1 MMNRDTSNIFW
12 KLIVIYLGLTAFL
25 TARASAQETV
35 IWEKTDA
42 APYTHAA
49 FSHGGSILALGR
61 EDTNTSDFLNSND
74 GTLIRSYSG
83 NHNGTNA
90 LVFTLDDQ
98 YIVSGTGAGGATL
111 TLDLWR
117 VSDGVRIFRLGDHNN
132 GDHAVSL
139 SPDGQYVA
147 TSGRFAR
154 EINIW
159 HVPDMTQLISIP
171 NTNDFGSTS
180 RVKDVAFSPDGQTV
194 ASSDAY
200 GIKFWNPFTGAV
212 LLSISTPEARSIAFS
227 PDGQFLAAATESEQA
242 VKLFSTSNGSLVRKL
257 TVDTQFGFPVIAFSP
272 SGRVLAAGYNTGS
285 DAGALKF
292 WSSKGT
298 VIDTIEKPGSIISV
312 AFAPKGG
319 KMAYTQFGG
328 HITVSSFPFLR

>member
-1 MMNRDTSNIFW
+1 MNRDTSNLFW

-25 TARASAQETV
+25 AARAAAQETV

-42 APYTHAA
+42 DPYTHVA
-49 FSHGGSILALGR
+49 FSHGGTILALGR
-61 EDTNTSDFLNSND
+61 EDTNTSDFLNSSD

-83 NHNGTNA
+83 IHNGTNVV
-90 LVFTLDDQ
+90 VFTLDDQ
-98 YIVSGTGAGGATL
+98 YIVSGTGAGGSTL

-117 VSDGVRIFRLGDHNN
+117 VSDGVRLFRLGDHNN
-132 GDHAVSL
+132 GDHSVSL
-139 SPDGQYVA
+139 SPDGQDVA
-147 TSGRFAR
+147 TSGRFGR

-171 NTNDFGSTS
+171 NANDFGSTS

-194 ASSDAY
+194 ASSDIY
-200 GIKFWNPFTGAV
+200 GIKFWNPFTGGV
-212 LLSISTPEARSIAFS
+212 LLTIDTPEARSIAFS

-242 VKLFSTSNGSLVRKL
+242 VKLFSTSDGSLVRRL
-257 TVDTQFGFPVIAFSP
+257 TVDTQFSFPVIAFSP
-272 SGRVLAAGYNTGS
+272 SGRVLVAGYNTGS

-292 WSSKGT
+292 WSPKGT
-298 VIDTIEKPGSIISV
+298 VLGLVNKPGSIISL

-319 KMAYTQFGG
+319 KLAYTQFGG
-328 HITVSSFPFLR
+328 QITMSSFPLLR

>member
-1 MMNRDTSNIFW
+1 MNRDTSNIFW

-25 TARASAQETV
+25 AARAMAQETV

-42 APYTHAA
+42 VPYTHVA

-61 EDTNTSDFLNSND
+61 EDSNTSDFLNAAD
-74 GTLIRSYSG
+74 GTLIRSFSG
-83 NHNGTNA
+83 YHNSTNTM
-90 LVFTLDDQ
+90 VFTLDDQ
-98 YIVSGTGAGGATL
+98 YLISGVGAGGSTL

-117 VSDGVRIFRLGDHNN
+117 VSDGDRVFRLGDHNN
-132 GDHAVSL
+132 GDHSVSL

-147 TSGRFAR
+147 TSGRFGR

-171 NTNDFGSTS
+171 NQNDFGSTS
-180 RVKDVAFSPDGQTV
+180 RVKDAAFSPDGQFI
-194 ASSDAY
+194 ASSDIY

-212 LLSISTPEARSIAFS
+212 LRSISTPEARSIAFS

-242 VKLFSTSNGSLVRKL
+242 VKLFSTADGSLVRKL
-257 TVDTQFGFPVIAFSP
+257 TVDTGFGFPVIAFSP
-272 SGRVLAAGYNTGS
+272 SGRILTAGYNTGA
-285 DAGALKF
+285 DVGALKF
-292 WSSKGT
+292 WSPKGT
-298 VIDTIEKPGSIISV
+298 VLGLINKPGSIISL

-319 KMAYTQFGG
+319 KLAYTQYGG
-328 HITVSSFPFLR
+328 HITMSSFPFLR